1 VAFSAPT
8 AHFWGG
14 WCGRQPQRR
23 LGGLHGLV
31 NRGQQLG
38 RQRVQ
43 VDLVAEAGAERL
55 DGPGGVVAAPVEAPI
70 HRLLDAASGRLE
82 QRRHGQGGAGH
93 RPARRALPDPTEQ
106 LPEDQDQPGV
116 AQAQDDGEGG
126 IA

>member
-55 DGPGGVVAAPVEAPI
+55 DGPGGVVAAPVEATI
-70 HRLLDAASGRLE
+70 YTVLDAAAGWLE
-82 QRRHGQGGAGH
+82 QRGHGESGAGD
-93 RPARRALPDPTEQ
+93 RPTRRLIADASEELSKDEDGDGVDAAEQ
-106 LPEDQDQPGV
+106 
-116 AQAQDDGEGG
+116 DGE
-126 IA
+126 